1 MKFQNPLF
9 YNTMEEYIDE
19 PVIKFSNIKYYYML
33 SFLSIVIFFPT
44 GLFSLLYIHKTY
56 ECYRYSEIKIGNK
69 YFNKSYKLMQFSIIF
84 GIILMTILLYIYL

>member
-9 YNTMEEYIDE
+9 YNTMEKYIDE

-44 GLFSLLYIHKTY
+44 
-56 ECYRYSEIKIGNK
+56 
-69 YFNKSYKLMQFSIIF
+69 
-84 GIILMTILLYIYL
+84 